1 MLVSTARA
9 MTPQLVHQP
18 RFVRGNKFPGFAH
31 AATPGQGD
39 ASLARAVD
47 KEPIAFSAGMPL
59 IDKGHA
65 PAVDLDE
72 VVGKG
77 RRRWIGCF
85 GRG

>member
-1 MLVSTARA
+1 
-9 MTPQLVHQP
+9 
-18 RFVRGNKFPGFAH
+18 
-31 AATPGQGD
+31 
-39 ASLARAVD
+39 
-47 KEPIAFSAGMPL
+47 MPL